1 MLQTGLGSG
10 GEEATKAAQAARTPS
25 CPHPQPQG
33 SASTALAEGPRD
45 SCDLRHPPP
54 LPRSLGHP
62 GDSWGG
68 GLSLAFTPRE
78 VLGLFPA
85 SSVVSV
91 L

>member
-10 GEEATKAAQAARTPS
+10 GEEAMEAAQTARTPS
-25 CPHPQPQG
+25 CPHPA
-33 SASTALAEGPRD
+33 ASGLHLSSLGRRTRD
-45 SCDLRHPPP
+45 SWDLRHPPP
-54 LPRSLGHP
+54 LPRSLGIL
-62 GDSWGG
+62 GTARGRSLS
-68 GLSLAFTPRE
+68 GLHSRE